1 MRDER
6 PWPAAVVGQQPG
18 RMKEPEATSGRQ
30 AGNDVAAPVRRF
42 VVIVGKP
49 AGAGPAD
56 RIEEPDRL
64 LRAWSLL
71 EATYEQLDWAA
82 LPREGVPRLQR
93 QFLAIRRELERAV
106 SPPLTAE
113 LRRILPSPDAA
124 SSIGALRIE
133 YAVLLSWSGS
143 LMVEMLR
150 ALAAAHERL
159 PGPSAAA

>member
-1 MRDER
+1 
-6 PWPAAVVGQQPG
+6 
-18 RMKEPEATSGRQ
+18 MKEQEAASGRQ
-30 AGNDVAAPVRRF
+30 AGDDGAAPVRGF

-49 AGAGPAD
+49 ADVGSADVGSAD

-82 LPREGVPRLQR
+82 LPSEGVPRLQR
-93 QFLAIRRELERAV
+93 QFLAIRGELERAV
-106 SPPLTAE
+106 SPALAAE
-113 LRRILPSPDAA
+113 LRRILPSRDAA
-124 SSIGALRIE
+124 PSVGGLRIE

-159 PGPSAAA
+159 PGSSAAA

>member
-1 MRDER
+1 
-6 PWPAAVVGQQPG
+6 
-18 RMKEPEATSGRQ
+18 MKETEATGGRQ
-30 AGNDVAAPVRRF
+30 AGHDVAAPVRRF

-49 AGAGPAD
+49 VDVGPAD

-82 LPREGVPRLQR
+82 LPPEGVPRLQR
-93 QFLAIRRELERAV
+93 QFLVIRRELERAV
-106 SPPLTAE
+106 SPPLVAE
-113 LRRILPSPDAA
+113 LRRILPARDAA
-124 SSIGALRIE
+124 PSADALRID

-150 ALAAAHERL
+150 ALAAAHQRL